1 MVIIFFFSHNSLCLS
16 QSDFRWQIIQSQYL
30 THKIDVSERIK
41 FMAIKNVCSLL
52 GNILNSGIT
61 LQEQRPQ
68 GLSCTGFTCI
78 SVMAT
83 AIQQFQGDVF
93 MQYLPFCAGT
103 PWKRAT
109 STCLCNGPWRDSVVR
124 NSSARTCQETCSLL
138 FPPCLTVQGFH
149 LTWLGQNLI
158 HTLYRYTHITS
169 CKLMLPVMV
178 QRRTF
183 SSLCLSL

>member
-1 MVIIFFFSHNSLCLS
+1 MNYVSYHVFHNDGDNIFFFTQFIVFVPVRFQVANNSVPI
-16 QSDFRWQIIQSQYL
+16 SDTQ
-30 THKIDVSERIK
+30 DVSERIK

-103 PWKRAT
+103 P
-109 STCLCNGPWRDSVVR
+109 
-124 NSSARTCQETCSLL
+124 
-138 FPPCLTVQGFH
+138 
-149 LTWLGQNLI
+149 
-158 HTLYRYTHITS
+158 
-169 CKLMLPVMV
+169 
-178 QRRTF
+178 
-183 SSLCLSL
+183 